1 VKGWTATDTGE
12 DKNGPDETVALY
24 FNRIAFTVA
33 GQPTVFSWDRTRVA
47 WPDHGLPTLPP
58 LR

>member
-1 VKGWTATDTGE
+1 MKGWTATDTGE